1 MVGWDVIL
9 GGLTGLIGNIV
20 TGIVN
25 YKTMKAKNAHEAKM
39 IALQTAAQK
48 AENRMKIELAQAQ
61 IAGEVELA
69 DAAAYT
75 KGLEQQDKK
84 SFSEQWIEYLFGVEG
99 WFRYIAIPVGL
110 FLATLFG
117 GLDFLRGLM
126 RPVLTLYLTGISTVL
141 TWQAYEVLEK
151 AGSAMSVTQAI
162 DLYGQT
168 TQIIIYLTVTCV
180 TWWFGDRRMAKF
192 LTQIENKSKRIN

>member
-39 IALQTAAQK
+39 VALQTAAKK
-48 AENRMKIELAQAQ
+48 AENKMRIELANAQ
-61 IAGEVELA
+61 IAGEIELA

-84 SFSEQWIEYLFGVEG
+84 TFSEEWVEKLFAVEG
-99 WFRYIAIPVGL
+99 WLRYISIPIAL
-110 FLATLFG
+110 LLATLFG
-117 GLDFLRGLM
+117 SLDFLRGFM
-126 RPVLTLYLTGISTVL
+126 RPGLTIYLTGVSSFL
-141 TWQAYEVLEK
+141 TWKAYDILQM
-151 AGSAMSVTQAI
+151 AGVEMTATQAV

-192 LTQIENKSKRIN
+192 LTQISDKNKRKE